1 MELYLECHQV
11 VNAFGPQMTIYFK
24 ENIKEFWVLLSIIML
39 YTWEGVSISI
49 DNLQKIFKILDL
61 LMKGAKTQA
70 TTGTYVLRESEDLSR

>member
-1 MELYLECHQV
+1 
-11 VNAFGPQMTIYFK
+11 MTIYFK
-24 ENIKEFWVLLSIIML
+24 ENIKDFWVLLSIIML

-49 DNLQKIFKILDL
+49 DNLQRVFKILDL